1 MAKSKVNRIIL
12 CIIDDVRSK
21 QFFHLIN
28 KGLLPNCKTL
38 MENGIYSKNCVT
50 DFPAITYPT
59 QVSIITGTYT
69 GDYRHEKCHG
79 IPLSNWMGRD
89 YNPPLIRNY
98 GSTKLEIYKM
108 NEDMG
113 KNCQTICEMIPEGNK
128 TSIAQFINRGVD
140 YFFPNR
146 KIKLIF
152 YYLLINY
159 YKNIKTIIK
168 YTNNIVVQKLLET
181 FKHPTKYFET
191 NEAPICSLIWFLTS
205 DVLMHRYGN
214 SDPLYKL
221 NLLHIDRVIGKLIA
235 GLKQLGYLEDTA
247 IAITSDHGNYRANK
261 IGNLDNIYE
270 GLGLVNYHQ
279 RKNISVNV
287 NIAEFGALG
296 FFYFKYN
303 NLDRKIRWGNPSIEE
318 LEKFGPKKINLFDK
332 LFKIEGTKLMYYKD
346 NNNTHQKGQI
356 FLKRRVGKENCIHG
370 RIEYRGTGKQMQ
382 ARYIFE
388 NNNERDVFGYC
399 KDKRASTYLDGKFH
413 SIEEWLEATHHLDFP
428 LYPDL
433 LCRHFKNPRSADI
446 ILSTEGTIV
455 YNIQH
460 GRKKSNNLYS
470 HDIGARKSSIVPLII
485 SGSND
490 IPKREITFCKITDIV
505 STLLKLLG
513 THPAESAIGKSL
525 I

>member
-1 MAKSKVNRIIL
+1 
-12 CIIDDVRSK
+12 
-21 QFFHLIN
+21 
-28 KGLLPNCKTL
+28 

-69 GDYRHEKCHG
+69 GDYRTEQCHG

-113 KNCQTICEMIPEGNK
+113 RGCQTLCEMIPEGNK
-128 TSIAQFINRGVD
+128 TSITQFINRGVD

-159 YKNIKTIIK
+159 HKNIKTIIK
-168 YTNNIVVQKLLET
+168 YVNNVVVHKLLEN
-181 FKHPTKYFET
+181 FRRPTKFFET

-214 SDPLYKL
+214 SNFLYKL
-221 NLLHIDRVIGKLIA
+221 NLLHIDRVIGKLIE
-235 GLKQLGYLEDTA
+235 GLRELGYLEDTA
-247 IAITSDHGNYRANK
+247 IAITADHGNYKANRV
-261 IGNLDNIYE
+261 GNLDNINKI
-270 GLGLVNYHQ
+270 LGLSNYHY
-279 RKNISVNV
+279 RRNINGNMNIS
-287 NIAEFGALG
+287 EFGGLG
-296 FFYFKYN
+296 FFYFKPK
-303 NLDRKIRWGNPSIEE
+303 NLDGKNSWNYPSIEE
-318 LEKFGPKKINLFDK
+318 LQKFGPKKINLFDK

-346 NNNTHQKGQI
+346 KSNTYQKGRI
-356 FLKRRVGKENCIHG
+356 FLKRKVGKEDYING
-370 RIEYRGTGKQMQ
+370 RIEYRGIGKEMQ
-382 ARYIFE
+382 TRYIFE
-388 NNNERDVFGYC
+388 NNNKKDVFGYY
-399 KDKRASTYLDGKFH
+399 KNNRASKYLNGRFH
-413 SIEEWLEATHHLDFP
+413 SIEECLEATNHLDFP

-446 ILSTEGTIV
+446 ILSTEGVII

-460 GRKKSNNLYS
+460 GIRKSNSLYS

-485 SGSND
+485 SGSNE
-490 IPKREITFCKITDIV
+490 IPKKEIAFCKITDIV
-505 STLLKLLG
+505 PTLLKLLG
-513 THPAESAIGKSL
+513 SNSAENIIGKSL